1 LPAQLAFPLAA
12 RTNFLVG
19 FFFGVVFFP
28 PPFFGVVFD
37 LHLPLDTTAV
47 LAHLAMQALA
57 YVLPSFPQT
66 GAIFLGHL
74 HTGFFGVVFLPPVTC
89 TQTGWAFLFAFP
101 FRALYCT
108 LLLTTR
114 QPLGRAAL
122 LETFAINVFLIALAA
137 ALHPLKPWTG
147 VPLPTQLTFPLAART
162 NFLVGFFV
170 AEVVVTQTGLAL
182 AFPFPVLP
190 VL

>member
-12 RTNFLVG
+12 MTNFLVG

-28 PPFFGVVFD
+28 PP
-37 LHLPLDTTAV
+37 
-47 LAHLAMQALA
+47 
-57 YVLPSFPQT
+57 
-66 GAIFLGHL
+66 
-74 HTGFFGVVFLPPVTC
+74 FFGVVFLPPVTC

-170 AEVVVTQTGLAL
+170 AEAFATQTGLAL